1 MESMAPPQ
9 TPKAGK
15 GKDGH
20 DDPWVEMAAEAASPE
35 AKQETAAES
44 AQPGQGERPDRAAEL
59 EIALRKKEEE
69 MASLI
74 ASHEELVSLLKHV
87 QADFEN
93 YKKRTEKEHSA
104 HAEHASARL
113 VSRLLPLLDSFER
126 AEGHPED
133 VKGMVEGFR
142 LIHTQL
148 LDFLRQEGLVA
159 IEAAGVRFDPAVHE
173 VMMKEHSPLPK
184 NTILEELQKG
194 YLFRE
199 RVVRPSRVKVS
210 SGPAP
215 EERGEE
221 REETKEEEAHAP

>member
-1 MESMAPPQ
+1 MAPPQ

-15 GKDGH
+15 GKDDH

-35 AKQETAAES
+35 EKQEKATES
-44 AQPGQGERPDRAAEL
+44 AKAPDRAVEL
-59 EIALRKKEEE
+59 EVALRKKEEE
-69 MASLI
+69 TASLI
-74 ASHEELVSLLKHV
+74 SSHEELVSLLKHV

-93 YKKRTEKEHSA
+93 YRKRTEKEHHE

-142 LIHTQL
+142 LIHSQL
-148 LDFLRQEGLVA
+148 MDILRQEGLVA
-159 IEAAGVRFDPAVHE
+159 IDAAGLRFDPAVHE
-173 VMMKEHSPLPK
+173 VMMKEPSPVPR

-194 YLFRE
+194 YLFRG
-199 RVVRPSRVKVS
+199 RVVRPGRVKVS
-210 SGPAP
+210 SGPAQ
-215 EERGEE
+215 EGKNEGKEGDERN
-221 REETKEEEAHAP
+221 ETENAP

>member
-15 GKDGH
+15 SQDG

-35 AKQETAAES
+35 EKQEKATES
-44 AQPGQGERPDRAAEL
+44 AKTPDRTAEL
-59 EIALRKKEEE
+59 EIALRKKEDE
-69 MASLI
+69 MANLI

-142 LIHTQL
+142 LIHTQF
-148 LDFLRQEGLVA
+148 LDFLRQEGLAA

-199 RVVRPSRVKVS
+199 RLVRPSRVKVS

-215 EERGEE
+215 EERKEE
-221 REETKEEEAHAP
+221 PEEKKKDEEAHAP